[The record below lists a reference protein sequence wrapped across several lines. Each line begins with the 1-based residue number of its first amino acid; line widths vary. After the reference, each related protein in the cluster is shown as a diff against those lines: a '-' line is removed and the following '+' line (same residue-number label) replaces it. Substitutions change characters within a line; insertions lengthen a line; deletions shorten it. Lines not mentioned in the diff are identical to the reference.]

1 MASNYGRRIVRA
13 QDEIARLTD
22 RAGIGD
28 AYEDVRYAEYGYR
41 RMSLRR
47 LFFGVSDV
55 NVRKRLIGLTREIEE
70 LTMLLIED
78 ERTTALK
85 MLQAAER
92 KAVMGSW
99 GIAALIAGVSVAIGH
114 LLIAL
119 SGAIGGAVVGYFL
132 GRGYIEASKVK
143 AASDVQWA
151 KARLDEIERHSEGL
165 PHKPELFSK
174 SEAETGEEDKGFFSE
189 ILTQKQRASAG

>member
-1 MASNYGRRIVRA
+1 M
-13 QDEIARLTD
+13 D
-22 RAGIGD
+22 RAGIRD
-28 AYEDVRYAEYGYR
+28 PYEDARDAEYGYR

-47 LFFGVSDV
+47 LFFGVADV
-55 NVRKRLIGLTREIEE
+55 NVRKRLIGLTREVEA
-70 LTMLLIED
+70 LTLLLIED
-78 ERTTALK
+78 ERAAALK

-92 KAVMGSW
+92 KAVLGSW

-114 LLIAL
+114 LIFTLP
-119 SGAIGGAVVGYFL
+119 GAIGGALVGYFV

-174 SEAETGEEDKGFFSE
+174 AEAETGQEDKGFFSE
-189 ILTQKQRASAG
+189 VITQKNRASAG